1 MLLDIFKGRVSQSD
15 VQSDRIF
22 SLQPHLYH
30 VLGGA
35 VDIEAE
41 GAYYGGSDFGNDEQ
55 KKEISDEHADRHS
68 REPDLRSCLLGRCSG
83 GLVQY
88 TGAY

>member
-1 MLLDIFKGRVSQSD
+1 MSECSGYGGRTGIGISVDSNMLLDIFKGRVSQSD

-55 KKEISDEHADRHS
+55 KKRNI
-68 REPDLRSCLLGRCSG
+68 
-83 GLVQY
+83 
-88 TGAY
+88 